1 MSWSTKIV
9 LFYVVLF
16 ALSAVLSVIAFP
28 LDVPYIKESIPKLVT
43 LGACL
48 VVAILTFWRSLP
60 IGITLLSHGMGL
72 ISLSLWIG
80 IFSIVQD
87 YPPLVAYFAI
97 YPAGTLGIIFIFK
110 VFSNFLP
117 LLMEQARLDSLT
129 GLYNRH
135 YLWAKLR
142 EWVQKKRDVFL
153 VLLDVDGLK
162 FINDRFGHQKGD
174 DVLKKLASLLRQEIR
189 SQDLAFRYGGDEF
202 IIIFPDTTFKNAQS
216 IMERLYKRVL
226 EDPFL
231 SSLAVSFSYGISDL
245 KGVRNPEEALMVAD
259 KEMYQNKR
267 SKKMV

>member
-1 MSWSTKIV
+1 MSWRTRIV
-9 LFYVVLF
+9 LLYAVLF

-28 LDVPYIKESIPKLVT
+28 LDLHYVKESVLKLVT

-48 VVAILTFWRSLP
+48 VVVMLTFWRSLP

-72 ISLSLWIG
+72 ISLSFWIG
-80 IFSIVQD
+80 IWSVVRD
-87 YPPLVAYFAI
+87 YPPLVAYFTI
-97 YPAGTLGIIFIFK
+97 YPSGALGIIFIFR

-135 YLWAKLR
+135 YLWAKLQ
-142 EWVQKKRDVFL
+142 EYVQKKRDVFL
-153 VLLDVDGLK
+153 VLLDLDELK
-162 FINDRFGHQKGD
+162 VINDRFGHKMGD

-202 IIIFPDTTFKNAQS
+202 IIVFPDTTLKDARA
-216 IMERLYKRVL
+216 IMERLHKRVL

-231 SSLAVSFSYGISDL
+231 SSLAISFSYGMSDL
-245 KGVRNPEEALMVAD
+245 KEVRDPEEALMIAD
-259 KEMYQNKR
+259 KDMYRNKR
-267 SKKMV
+267 FKKMV